1 MTQGLGFDLSL
12 FAPNRRTL
20 FDRLRREVDEPTLRA
35 IANADYGCDAE
46 KHYAALL
53 AIHKSGDVPADLGWQ
68 PYEALQLVR
77 WMEPDEEA
85 SKPFAEGTRGH
96 VVRLFATTILMRA
109 AAEGERF
116 DTGDDDSD
124 VVQAAA
130 SVQRLG
136 PAYADEALALFAWYG
151 ERARRSMH
159 ASFSAALGI
168 ASIWPFVSEP
178 DKTRKAAKRLCE
190 TTAAHP
196 SFDDYLRRCFSLGR
210 FELALKAAGEHA
222 RKRAANGEI
231 SPKAVARIDALA
243 KRIRDLTF
251 PPGMPKPWD

>member
-1 MTQGLGFDLSL
+1 MAEARFDFSL
-12 FAPNRRTL
+12 FAPNPRTL
-20 FDRLRREVDEPTLRA
+20 FDRLRREVDESTLRA

-53 AIHKSGDVPADLGWQ
+53 TIHKSGEVPANLDWQ
-68 PYEALQLVR
+68 PYEVLQLVR
-77 WMEPDEEA
+77 WMEPDDEA
-85 SKPFAEGTRGH
+85 SKPFADGTRGN
-96 VVRLFATTILMRA
+96 VVRLFGTTILMRA
-109 AAEGERF
+109 AAEGGQF

-136 PAYADEALALFAWYG
+136 PAYADEALTLFAWYG

-168 ASIWPFVSEP
+168 ASIWPLVSEP
-178 DKTRKAAKRLCE
+178 DRTRKAAKRLLE
-190 TTAAHP
+190 TTASHP

-210 FELALKAAGEHA
+210 FELALKAAADRA
-222 RKRAANGEI
+222 RKRSANGEI
-231 SPKAVARIDALA
+231 SRKVVVRIEALA
-243 KRIRDLTF
+243 RRIRDLTF